1 MQTPRLMTIER
12 SVTREAQQYQS
23 LWNKIYWF
31 SYFIIQCL
39 IWRLINPCFVYSLS
53 QISMGHRACA
63 VAWIANA
70 HAPRRLEGNC
80 KWRRPNAIRSGKN
93 RRFSNRLRNS
103 PSTAN
108 WVQSFRKLRS
118 SNHSLRET
126 NRPLRAANYIDADK
140 ETDCKLSSGP
150 SALENYAFID
160 CKQERNRVCGVQS
173 TPSSRIEI
181 AKLTVEMCS

>member
-1 MQTPRLMTIER
+1 MFCLFSFADLDGSSSMR
-12 SVTREAQQYQS
+12 SS
-23 LWNKIYWF
+23 LN
-31 SYFIIQCL
+31 CE
-39 IWRLINPCFVYSLS
+39 C
-53 QISMGHRACA
+53 ACA
-63 VAWIANA
+63 ASTRGKLQMASTER
-70 HAPRRLEGNC
+70 HS
-80 KWRRPNAIRSGKN
+80 KWTESAFFKSTAK
-93 RRFSNRLRNS
+93 F

-126 NRPLRAANYIDADK
+126 NRPLWAANYIDADK

-160 CKQERNRVCGVQS
+160 CKLQERNRVCGVQS

-181 AKLTVEMCS
+181 AKLTVEMCSQSSHGHLCDDSERLLP